1 MAQERFG
8 HRSWLFVPA
17 DSEKKL
23 GKAMDLGADSIIV
36 DLEDSVAPQNKEMA
50 RQLARDWLEDTK
62 GRSLDPEAPQ
72 RWIRINPL
80 DSETWGADLRAVMP
94 GSPAGIVLPKAL
106 GPDSVSQLAG
116 ELYQLE
122 QAGSA
127 QKGTTR
133 ILPLVS
139 EVPQAALGIAG
150 YATASLPRLGGL
162 TWGAED
168 LSAAIGASRKRD
180 SSKNWTDTFRMVRAQ
195 MLLAAHA
202 QDVPAID
209 TLWDDFSDMEGLEA
223 AARDARADGFTGML
237 AIHPNQVEV
246 INRAFTPSD
255 EEIEEA
261 RRIVAAF
268 ASQPGVGTLSLDGK
282 MLDQPHLQ
290 LARRILGMNS

>member
-1 MAQERFG
+1 MSQ
-8 HRSWLFVPA
+8 HRSWMFVPA

-23 GKAMDLGADSIIV
+23 GKAMDLGADVIIV
-36 DLEDSVAPQNKEMA
+36 DLEDSVAPQNKHQGREMA
-50 RQLARDWLEDTK
+50 REWLERTK
-62 GRSLDPEAPQ
+62 AQALDPEAPQ
-72 RWIRINPL
+72 RWIRVNAL
-80 DSETWGADLRAVMP
+80 DTDDWAADLRAVMP
-94 GSPAGIVLPKAL
+94 GAPAGIMLPKAL

-139 EVPQAALGIAG
+139 EVPQAALTIGTYAG
-150 YATASLPRLGGL
+150 AALPRLGGL

-180 SSKNWTDTFRMVRAQ
+180 ANKNWTDAFRMIRAQ
-195 MLLAAHA
+195 VLLAAHA
-202 QDVPAID
+202 SGVPAID
-209 TLWDDFSDMEGLEA
+209 TLWDDFSDMEGLET
-223 AARDARADGFTGML
+223 AARNARADGFAGML
-237 AIHPNQVEV
+237 AIHPTQVEV
-246 INRAFTPSD
+246 INRAFTPS
-255 EEIEEA
+255 EEEVEEA

-290 LARRILGMNS
+290 LARRVLGMDS

>member
-1 MAQERFG
+1 MKQ
-8 HRSWLFVPA
+8 HRSWMFVPA

-23 GKAMDLGADSIIV
+23 GKAMDLGADVIIV
-36 DLEDSVAPQNKEMA
+36 DLEDSVAPQNKAMG
-50 RQLARDWLEDTK
+50 RQMARDWLERTHAQAEA
-62 GRSLDPEAPQ
+62 PEAPQ
-72 RWIRINPL
+72 RWIRINAL
-80 DSETWGADLRAVMP
+80 DTQWWAEDLRAVMP
-94 GSPAGIVLPKAL
+94 GAPAGIVLPKAL
-106 GPDSVSQLAG
+106 GPDSISQVAG

-139 EVPQAALGIAG
+139 ETPQAALGIPQ
-150 YATASLPRLGGL
+150 YASAQLPRLGGL

-180 SSKNWTDTFRMVRAQ
+180 ADGNWTDAFRMVRSQ

-202 QDVPAID
+202 LKIPAID
-209 TLWDDFSDMEGLEA
+209 TLWDDFSDLEGLEN
-223 AARDARADGFTGML
+223 AARNARADGFAGML
-237 AIHPNQVEV
+237 AIHPKQVEV
-246 INRAFTPSD
+246 INRAFTPS
-255 EEIEEA
+255 EEEVEEA

-290 LARRILGMNS
+290 LARRILGMDS

>member
-1 MAQERFG
+1 MAQ
-8 HRSWLFVPA
+8 HRSWMFVPG

-23 GKAMDLGADSIIV
+23 GKAMDLGADVIIV
-36 DLEDSVAPQNKEMA
+36 DLEDSVAPQNKEMGRQMA
-50 RQLARDWLEDTK
+50 REWLEETK
-62 GRSLDPEAPQ
+62 GQSIDPDAPQ
-72 RWIRINPL
+72 RWIRINAL
-80 DSETWGADLRAVMP
+80 DSDGWSADLRAVMP

-139 EVPQAALGIAG
+139 EVPQAALSIAD
-150 YATASLPRLGGL
+150 YARASLPRLGGL

-180 SSKNWTDTFRMVRAQ
+180 EDKGWTDTFRMIRAQ

-202 QDVPAID
+202 QNVPAID
-209 TLWDDFSDMEGLEA
+209 TLWDDFSDMDGLET
-223 AARDARADGFTGML
+223 AARNARADGFAGML
-237 AIHPNQVEV
+237 AIHPKQVEA
-246 INRAFTPSD
+246 INRAFTPSED
-255 EEIEEA
+255 EIEEA
-261 RRIVAAF
+261 RAIVAAF
-268 ASQPGVGTLSLDGK
+268 ASQPGAGTLSLDGK

-290 LARRILGMNS
+290 LARRILGMDS

>member
-1 MAQERFG
+1 MAQ
-8 HRSWLFVPA
+8 HRSWMFVPA

-23 GKAMDLGADSIIV
+23 GKAMNLGADVIIV
-36 DLEDSVAPQNKEMA
+36 DLEDSVAPQNKEMGRQMA
-50 RQLARDWLEDTK
+50 REWLEETK
-62 GRSLDPEAPQ
+62 GQSIDPDAPQ
-72 RWIRINPL
+72 RWIRINAL
-80 DSETWGADLRAVMP
+80 DTDGWSADLRAVMP

-139 EVPQAALGIAG
+139 EVPQAALSIAD
-150 YATASLPRLGGL
+150 YARASLPRLGGL

-180 SSKNWTDTFRMVRAQ
+180 PDKGWTDTFRMIRAQ

-202 QDVPAID
+202 QNVPAID
-209 TLWDDFSDMEGLEA
+209 TLWDDFSDMDGLET
-223 AARDARADGFTGML
+223 AARNARADGFAGML
-237 AIHPNQVEV
+237 AIHPKQVEA
-246 INRAFTPSD
+246 INRAFTPSED
-255 EEIEEA
+255 EIEEA
-261 RRIVAAF
+261 RAIVAAF
-268 ASQPGVGTLSLDGK
+268 ASQPGAGTLSLDGK

-290 LARRILGMNS
+290 LARRILGMDS

>member
-1 MAQERFG
+1 M
-8 HRSWLFVPA
+8 FVPA

-23 GKAMDLGADSIIV
+23 GKAMDLGADVIIV
-36 DLEDSVAPQNKEMA
+36 DLEDSVAPQNKAQGRE
-50 RQLARDWLEDTK
+50 LARDWLERTK
-62 GRSLDPEAPQ
+62 SQALDPQAPQ
-72 RWIRINPL
+72 RWIRINAL
-80 DSETWGADLRAVMP
+80 DTEDWATDLRAVMP
-94 GSPAGIVLPKAL
+94 GAPAGIVLPKAL

-139 EVPQAALGIAG
+139 EAPQAALTIGA

-180 SSKNWTDTFRMVRAQ
+180 GDRNWTDAFRMIRAQ

-202 QDVPAID
+202 SGVPAID
-209 TLWDDFSDMEGLEA
+209 TLWDDFADMEGLEA
-223 AARDARADGFTGML
+223 AARNARADGFAGML
-237 AIHPNQVEV
+237 AIHPNQVEA
-246 INRAFTPSD
+246 INRAFTPSE

-290 LARRILGMNS
+290 LARRILGMDS